1 MSQSALIE
9 RYQTL
14 IAHIKQLSHQYRQD
28 ETAVQLIAVSKTF
41 PSDDIRTLYQQGQ
54 RHFGENYIQEWA
66 QKTEELADLDITWHI
81 IGQIQSNK
89 SRIVAEKA
97 AWVHTVDR
105 EKIARRLSEQ
115 RPPQSPALNV
125 CIEVNTSG
133 SADKHGV
140 VAENVLALAQ
150 QVAAM
155 PQLRLRGLMCVP
167 SHPEDEQKLQQEF
180 ALMQQ
185 LFKGLQ
191 AAGLDVD
198 TLSMGMSADM
208 EQAIAAG
215 ATHVRIGSAIFGYR

>member
-1 MSQSALIE
+1 MSQTTLIE
-9 RYQTL
+9 RYQTV

-41 PSDDIRTLYQQGQ
+41 PSADIRTLYQQGQ
-54 RHFGENYIQEWA
+54 RHFGEDSIQEWA
-66 QKTEELADLDITWHI
+66 QQTEELADLDITWHI

-115 RPPQSPALNV
+115 RPPQSPPLNV

-155 PQLRLRGLMCVP
+155 PQLHLRGLMCVP

-180 ALMQQ
+180 ALTQQ
-185 LFKGLQ
+185 LCKGLQ

-198 TLSMGMSADM
+198 TSSMGMSAALQ
-208 EQAIAAG
+208 QAIDAAS
-215 ATHVRIGSAIFGYR
+215 TPVRIAPAIFGHR

>member
-41 PSDDIRTLYQQGQ
+41 PSVDIRTLYQQGQ
-54 RHFGENYIQEWA
+54 RHFGENYIQEWS
-66 QKTEELADLDITWHI
+66 QKTDELADLDIIWHI
-81 IGQIQSNK
+81 IGQVQSNK
-89 SRIVAEKA
+89 SRTVAEKA
-97 AWVHTVDR
+97 AWVHTIDR
-105 EKIARRLSEQ
+105 EKIAKRLSEQ
-115 RPPQSPALNV
+115 RPVDCLPLNV

-155 PQLRLRGLMCVP
+155 PQLHLRGLMCVP